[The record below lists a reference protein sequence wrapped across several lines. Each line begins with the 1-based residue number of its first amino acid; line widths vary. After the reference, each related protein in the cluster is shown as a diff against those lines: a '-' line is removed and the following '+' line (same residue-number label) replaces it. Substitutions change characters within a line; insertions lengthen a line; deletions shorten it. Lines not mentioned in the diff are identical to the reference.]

1 MASLTRWTSQP
12 CWRGGQGKG
21 VGPATARS
29 AEDPAGRSPSTRF
42 PSCPERAPAPYLQA
56 VGAWLR
62 RRRRRLVRL
71 EEDLLAPPE
80 ELDPEPPSSSPP
92 ARTSNRGHGMDH
104 HYPTPIFPASSSPRS
119 QSKAVAPEAS
129 PERSCSLHSC
139 PLEDPSSSSGPP
151 PATSTLQPVGPSSP
165 LAPAHF
171 TYPRVQ
177 QEYRGGSSLPGL
189 GDRAGLCSHGC
200 SLSPSPAPSQRDGTW
215 KPASVQHHVVSVR

>member
-1 MASLTRWTSQP
+1 MQENVPSQSP
-12 CWRGGQGKG
+12 
-21 VGPATARS
+21 RS
-29 AEDPAGRSPSTRF
+29 AQHSNAPASQRQSSPEDPARVPQPSGRLWRGTPSCRKRPMPFLLHLAGKRPICSVSKWIPHRF
-42 PSCPERAPAPYLQA
+42 PIK
-56 VGAWLR
+56 
-62 RRRRRLVRL
+62 
-71 EEDLLAPPE
+71 
-80 ELDPEPPSSSPP
+80 PSWSI
-92 ARTSNRGHGMDH
+92 T
-104 HYPTPIFPASSSPRS
+104 RS

-171 TYPRVQ
+171 TYPRAP
-177 QEYRGGSSLPGL
+177 QEHRGASSLPGL
-189 GDRAGLCSHGC
+189 GDRAGLCSHGS